1 MKQAKGYDPDFN
13 LHRHGQLPGR
23 HRPLPADP
31 LGTGSTSSSF
41 PYGTLAVNLLG
52 CLAIGMLY
60 GLLRDRHG
68 WMGPELRAFL
78 VVGFCGG
85 FTTFS
90 TFALENFAMLRDGN
104 WVPAA
109 LYAGASLVLGIG
121 AVAGLGAAT
130 VRSLLKGFK
139 NDTNYTNIL
148 THNKSTL

>member
-1 MKQAKGYDPDFN
+1 MIRTLIFIGM
-13 LHRHGQLPGR
+13 GSC
-23 HRPLPADP
+23 
-31 LGTGSTSSSF
+31 LGGIARYLLTRWVQGSTSSSF

-60 GLLRDRHG
+60 GLFDRHG

-109 LYAGASLVLGIG
+109 LVLGIG
-121 AVAGLGAAT
+121 AVWLGAAT
-130 VRSLLKGFK
+130 VRSL
-139 NDTNYTNIL
+139 
-148 THNKSTL
+148 

>member
-1 MKQAKGYDPDFN
+1 MGSC
-13 LHRHGQLPGR
+13 
-23 HRPLPADP
+23 
-31 LGTGSTSSSF
+31 LGGIARYLLTRWVQESTSSSF

-60 GLLRDRHG
+60 GLFDRHG
-68 WMGPELRAFL
+68 WMEPELRAFL

-90 TFALENFAMLRDGN
+90 TFALENFAMLRDGD

-121 AVAGLGAAT
+121 AVWLGAAT
-130 VRSLLKGFK
+130 VRSL
-139 NDTNYTNIL
+139 
-148 THNKSTL
+148 

>member
-1 MKQAKGYDPDFN
+1 MIRTLIFIGM
-13 LHRHGQLPGR
+13 GSC
-23 HRPLPADP
+23 
-31 LGTGSTSSSF
+31 LGGIARYLLTRWVQESTSSSF

-60 GLLRDRHG
+60 GLFDRHG

-121 AVAGLGAAT
+121 AVWLGAVT
-130 VRSLLKGFK
+130 VRSL
-139 NDTNYTNIL
+139 
-148 THNKSTL
+148 

>member
-1 MKQAKGYDPDFN
+1 MIRTLIFIGM
-13 LHRHGQLPGR
+13 GSC
-23 HRPLPADP
+23 
-31 LGTGSTSSSF
+31 LGGIARYLLTRWVQESTSSSF

-60 GLLRDRHG
+60 GLFDRHG
-68 WMGPELRAFL
+68 WMEPELRAFL

-121 AVAGLGAAT
+121 VVWLGAAT
-130 VRSLLKGFK
+130 VRSL
-139 NDTNYTNIL
+139 
-148 THNKSTL
+148 